1 MPQTTMPSLHQHPMR
16 VALLTA
22 LLLGSAI
29 ALSACVVA
37 PPRVYAAP
45 VRVEVAPPPP
55 RVEVVPPP
63 RVGYVWVPGFWAWDA
78 PARRHVWVEG
88 RWEAVRSQAHYV
100 PPHWRADGPFWVFE
114 PGRWAY

>member
-1 MPQTTMPSLHQHPMR
+1 MPQATMPSLQQNPMR

-29 ALSACVVA
+29 VLSACVIA
-37 PPRVYAAP
+37 PPRVYEPA
-45 VRVEVAPPPP
+45 RVEVAPPAP

-88 RWEAVRSQAHYV
+88 RWEAVRPQAHYV
-100 PPHWRADGPFWVFE
+100 PPHWHADGPFWVF
-114 PGRWAY
+114 